1 MIILE
6 ESFVLNMN
14 LIQTNLQNLILD
26 NKMVL
31 NDELFA
37 TINLANLIKK
47 NISSLRELGQSCDSF
62 SLSA

>member
-1 MIILE
+1 MINVK
-6 ESFVLNMN
+6 ESLN
-14 LIQTNLQNLILD
+14 LIQTNLQTLIFD
-26 NKMVL
+26 NKMRL

-47 NISSLRELGQSCDSF
+47 NVSSLKELGQSCDSF

>member
-1 MIILE
+1 MTL
-6 ESFVLNMN
+6 N
-14 LIQTNLQNLILD
+14 LIQTNLQNLIFD
-26 NKMVL
+26 NKMKL

-47 NISSLRELGQSCDSF
+47 NVPSLKEVGQSYDSF